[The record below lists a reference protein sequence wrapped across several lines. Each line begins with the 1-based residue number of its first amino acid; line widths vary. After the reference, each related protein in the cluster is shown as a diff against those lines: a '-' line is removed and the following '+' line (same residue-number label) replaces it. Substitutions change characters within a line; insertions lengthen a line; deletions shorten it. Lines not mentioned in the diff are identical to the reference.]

1 MVGMTFW
8 RGWQRYITYKDVDM
22 QVGWSY
28 IFAGVLIMVIMYAH
42 GTLGA
47 QLAAEFGVH
56 NTADNLLRMGEDIN
70 SVLGK

>member
-1 MVGMTFW
+1 
-8 RGWQRYITYKDVDM
+8 
-22 QVGWSY
+22 
-28 IFAGVLIMVIMYAH
+28 MVIMYAH